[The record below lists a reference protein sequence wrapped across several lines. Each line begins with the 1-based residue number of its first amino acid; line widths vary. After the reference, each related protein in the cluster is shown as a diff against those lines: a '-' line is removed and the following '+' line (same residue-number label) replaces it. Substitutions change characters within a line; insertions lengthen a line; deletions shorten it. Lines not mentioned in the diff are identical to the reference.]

1 MSELLEFIAS
11 HRAEL
16 MTRVGE
22 HVVLV
27 AASTA
32 IAAAIGIPL
41 GVLAARRPSWSRPIV
56 GLANLAQTIPSL
68 ALFGF
73 LIPLPLIGGIGTR
86 TALVALTVY
95 AVLPI
100 LRSTITGLQ
109 GVPAAVVE
117 CAVAMGLTP
126 RQVLRQ
132 VEWPLALPSIVS
144 GLRVAVVIGVGTA
157 TIASAIGAGGLGD
170 YIFRGLAMVDPTVIL
185 AGALPAALL
194 ALAADAALAAAGQL
208 ADPRRRSTRHVVVLA
223 AVAALGVA
231 GVVAG
236 SNRAGRADV
245 VIGSKNFTEQVVLGE
260 LMAQAIERAGL
271 TVERRLNLG
280 GTAIAHEAL
289 LSGGIDVYVEYTGT
303 SLTAI
308 FDEPPSADS
317 EQVYARVR
325 ERYASLGLTL
335 LPRLGFNNT
344 FAILVRGEDA
354 KRLGLKTVSE
364 LAASVRPTAS
374 AKASTFATATADRSA
389 VKKADA
395 TWRAGF
401 GYEFLERPDGF
412 KGLSAAYGLA
422 FAAAPRVMDLN
433 LIYRAVAAGEI
444 DVTAGDATSGL
455 IEALGLA
462 VLDDDRRY
470 FPVYDAAPVA
480 RASVLLQ
487 YPAAAAAIRGLAGRI
502 SAADM
507 RQMNFAV
514 DGEKQDPVAVV
525 RTFLDR
531 IGGF

>member
-1 MSELLEFIAS
+1 MTELLAFVAS
-11 HRAEL
+11 HRAE
-16 MTRVGE
+16 MATRLGE

-32 IAAAIGIPL
+32 IAAAVGIPL
-41 GVLAARRPSWSRPIV
+41 GILAARRPSLSRPIV

-109 GVPAAVVE
+109 GVPPAVVE

-170 YIFRGLAMVDPTVIL
+170 YIFRGLAMVDATVIL
-185 AGALPAALL
+185 AGALPAAIL
-194 ALAADAALAAAGQL
+194 ALAADAALAAAGHL
-208 ADPRRRSTRHVVVLA
+208 ADARRRSARHVAVLA
-223 AVAALGVA
+223 
-231 GVVAG
+231 VVALLAAAAVWSG
-236 SNRAGRADV
+236 RATAGRADLV
-245 VIGSKNFTEQVVLGE
+245 VGSKNFTEQVVLGE
-260 LMAQAIERAGL
+260 LLAQAIERQGL
-271 TVERRLNLG
+271 TVDRRLNLG

-289 LSGGIDVYVEYTGT
+289 LSGGIDLYVEYTGT
-303 SLTAI
+303 ALTAI
-308 FDEPPSADS
+308 FNEAASADS
-317 EQVYARVR
+317 EAVFETVR
-325 ERYASLGLTL
+325 GRYAALGATL
-335 LPRLGFNNT
+335 MPRLGFNNT
-344 FAILVRGEDA
+344 FAILVRGDDA
-354 KRLGLKTVSE
+354 KRLGLRTVSD
-364 LAASVRPTAS
+364 LAGMVRL
-374 AKASTFATATADRSA
+374 KADATLPR
-389 VKKADA
+389 ADA

-412 KGLSAAYGLA
+412 KGLSAAYGLS
-422 FAAAPRVMDLN
+422 FAASPRVMDLN
-433 LIYRAVAAGEI
+433 LIYRALAAGEI

-462 VLDDDRRY
+462 VLEDDRHY
-470 FPVYDAAPVA
+470 FPVYDASPVA
-480 RASVLLQ
+480 RASMLLQ
-487 YPAAAAAIRGLAGRI
+487 YPAAAAAVRNLAGRI

-514 DGEKQDPVAVV
+514 DGEKQDPAAVV
-525 RTFLDR
+525 RAFLDK
-531 IGGF
+531 IS

>member
-208 ADPRRRSTRHVVVLA
+208 ADPRRRSTRHAVVLA

-344 FAILVRGEDA
+344 FAILVRGEEA

-374 AKASTFATATADRSA
+374 AKTSA

>member
-1 MSELLEFIAS
+1 MSELLAFILS
-11 HRAEL
+11 HRNEMA
-16 MTRVGE
+16 TRVGE

-27 AASTA
+27 AASTI

-41 GVLAARRPSWSRPIV
+41 GIVAARRPSWSRPIV

-109 GVPAAVVE
+109 GVSPAVVE

-132 VEWPLALPSIVS
+132 VEWPLAMPSIVS

-170 YIFRGLAMVDPTVIL
+170 YIFRGLAMVDATVIL

-208 ADPRRRSTRHVVVLA
+208 ADPRRRRRSHGVVVALVAVLA
-223 AVAALGVA
+223 IATAW
-231 GVVAG
+231 
-236 SNRAGRADV
+236 SGRAASGGANLV
-245 VIGSKNFTEQVVLGE
+245 VGSKNFTEQVVLGE
-260 LMAQAIERAGL
+260 LMAQAIERGAGL
-271 TVERRLNLG
+271 KVERRLNLG
-280 GTAIAHEAL
+280 GTTIAHEAV
-289 LSGGIDVYVEYTGT
+289 LSGGIDLYAEYTGT

-308 FDEPPSADS
+308 FNEPPSADS
-317 EQVYARVR
+317 DQVFATVR
-325 ERYASLGLTL
+325 ERYAALGLTL

-344 FAILVRGEDA
+344 FAIIVRGDDA
-354 KRLGLKTVSE
+354 TRLGLKTVSD
-364 LAASVRPTAS
+364 LSASMRLKP
-374 AKASTFATATADRSA
+374 
-389 VKKADA
+389 DA
-395 TWRAGF
+395 TGSVWRAGF

-422 FAAAPRVMDLN
+422 FAGPPRVMDLN
-433 LIYRAVAAGEI
+433 LIYRAVAAREI

-455 IEALGLA
+455 IDSLGLV

-480 RASVLLQ
+480 RAATLLQ
-487 YPAAAAAIRGLAGRI
+487 FPAAADALRRLAGRI
-502 SAADM
+502 SAAEM
-507 RQMNFAV
+507 RQMNRLV
-514 DGEKQDPVAVV
+514 DGEKQDPATVV
-525 RTFLDR
+525 RGFLDK